1 MKTNIIINRT
11 ATTTMPATAP
21 PIMPIEK
28 PPESLDLG
36 GGGANKF
43 YA

>member
-21 PIMPIEK
+21 PIMPIE
-28 PPESLDLG
+28 PPESLELE
-36 GGGANKF
+36 GGANKF